1 MKLFELVEE
10 EDCKIGSADVEE
22 SCILQLHRNHKEKIR
37 IDFPSPITDHSYIL
51 RSKGHIGYIP
61 VSDDYLFRIHPK
73 VPIGNIFRMLEYAY
87 NLKSFQFLQ
96 GGSNIDS
103 IEDLFEYLVSI
114 LAKRVLDRARQGLY
128 RDYLRKQDDLKYI
141 RGKVMLLQAGRAIA
155 KGSTRIECEYQ
166 EHTADLI
173 DNQIL
178 AWTLYQLPR
187 FVLKRDDVRQQV
199 RQAHYAL
206 AGAVA
211 IVPVAM
217 QDCVN
222 RLYHR
227 LNEDY
232 KPLHSLCRFFLEQC
246 GPSLKIGD
254 HFMQP
259 FTLYMPNL
267 FESFVAEWLRANIDS
282 QMYLSPQYEA
292 ILDDNG
298 RFLFRIDLVLA
309 DAETERIL
317 AVMDTKYKRDPRPS
331 EEDIKDI
338 VAYAARMKTACG
350 ILIYPS
356 TYTENINLQVGNIN
370 VRSLN
375 VDLADNP
382 EDGGRRFLDRM
393 MEVLRVNIK
402 SGH

>member
-1 MKLFELVEE
+1 MKLFELIEE
-10 EDCKIGSADVEE
+10 EDCKIARTEVEE
-22 SCILQLHRNHKEKIR
+22 SCILQLHRNYKEKIR
-37 IDFPSPITDHSYIL
+37 IDFPSPVTDQSYIL
-51 RSKGHIGYIP
+51 RSKGYIGYIP

-87 NLKSFQFLQ
+87 NLKSFQFLD
-96 GGSNIDS
+96 GRADIES
-103 IEDLFEYLVSI
+103 IEDLFEHLVSV
-114 LAKRVLDRARQGLY
+114 LAKRVLDRARKGLY
-128 RDYLRKQDDLKYI
+128 RDYLRRQEDLKYI
-141 RGKVMLLQAGRAIA
+141 RGKIMLMQSCRAIA
-155 KGSTRIECEYQ
+155 KGSTTIECEYQ

-211 IVPVAM
+211 ISPVCI
-217 QDCVN
+217 QDCIA

-259 FTLYMPNL
+259 FTLHMPNL
-267 FESFVAEWLRANIDS
+267 FETFVAEWLRSNMDS
-282 QMYLSPQYEA
+282 GMYISPQYEA
-292 ILDDNG
+292 TLDDDG
-298 RFLFRIDLVLA
+298 RFLFRIDLVLV
-309 DAETERIL
+309 DEKTERIL
-317 AVMDTKYKRDPRPS
+317 AVMDTKYKRESRPS

-350 ILIYPS
+350 VLIYPS
-356 TYTENINLQVGNIN
+356 IHTENINLRVGNIN
-370 VRSLN
+370 VRSLKF
-375 VDLADNP
+375 DLADNP
-382 EDGGRRFLDRM
+382 EDGGRRFLDRLM
-393 MEVLRVNIK
+393 AILQVNIQG
-402 SGH
+402 GH